1 MNKRLA
7 FYEAAKLKD
16 DYKRK
21 LFDSLSNIKIIKMY
35 GTERFELEK
44 FSNNLKNYQVIF
56 FFKIFEC

>member
-56 FFKIFEC
+56 FLKNI

>member
-7 FYEAAKLKD
+7 FYESAKLKE

-35 GTERFELEK
+35 GTEKFELEK
-44 FSNNLKNYQVIF
+44 FANNLKNYQVRL
-56 FFKIFEC
+56 KVSN